1 MNTTTITTNPAS
13 LSLPNLLLRV
23 EGAALFAAGIVIFA
37 QQGGAWWVFALLLL
51 TPDLAMLPYLFSPRA
66 GAISYNI
73 IHTIA
78 LPLLFLLI
86 GAGAESSAI
95 VQAAAIWLSHIGM
108 DRVVGYGLK
117 YVSGF
122 KDTHM
127 QRV

>member
-23 EGAALFAAGIVIFA
+23 EGAALFAAGIAIFA

-73 IHTIA
+73 VHTIA
-78 LPLLFLLI
+78 LPLLFLMI

-95 VQAAAIWLSHIGM
+95 VQVAAIWLSHIGM